1 MEDLSRQRF
10 ADVRALF
17 HALVDLE
24 PDARRA
30 RLEQAAARDAE
41 LAGLVRRLLDEAD
54 TQAEADRARIA
65 AAGVGAQLAPGTV
78 VAARY
83 RILRLLGEGGMGEV
97 YLAERVDDIAQ
108 KVALK
113 LMRGG
118 GEAMLSRFLRERQ
131 ILARLNHPHIAH
143 LTDGGLSEAGVPW
156 FALEYVDGTYIT
168 AACDQRRLD
177 LRARARL
184 FVQICRAVQFAHRN
198 LVLHR
203 DLKPSNILVDAEGA
217 PKLLDFGIAKLLDD
231 TAPDKTHTV
240 TMTPAYAAPEQLRG
254 EPVTTAADVYQ
265 LGLVLYELFAGV
277 GAHELRRRRALA
289 RGAAFARLDQAFAQC
304 APDEAERIARSR
316 GSGAARLRRALR
328 GDLERIVSK
337 ATADDPR
344 ERYDTAQALGED
356 LERWAAGLPVQ
367 AQRGSFGYRAR
378 KLLRRH
384 AAAAALVA
392 LFALGLAASSVV
404 AVNRAYQERQQ
415 RQRAETVL
423 AFMRDVF
430 RQGDPQNA
438 EGGGAGPADLLERA
452 AAKLD
457 ARQDVDDVTR
467 AMLLNEIAGVF
478 DALGR
483 SDKALPSAERAVRM
497 LEPRREAHPAEYLGA
512 VATYVELLRQQGNSP
527 QEVALI
533 ERALPLARRTVQGQ
547 RLWPAVFLSLRGYAQ
562 FLREDMDGAEASL
575 DEAIAAFERDGPRSL
590 DDLGGALYQRAL
602 LAVDRGDV
610 RGGMAL
616 YRRAMDVRERVP
628 DGSKFARLAT
638 EDVIARAH
646 CLLGETAAGIAESA
660 SVVGR
665 LQDLLGPAHNRVVM
679 ARVNLVQCHLNR
691 GAYAEAAAELDRV
704 LAARDQAA
712 LTQAQSAFVDQVATR
727 LELYRLRTD
736 AALARARDGER
747 GARALQAPRK
757 YLLRA
762 DWLLGESLLQAGRCG
777 EARPALEEALGIA
790 QALAGTT
797 ANALVGEID
806 DSLGRC
812 ALVDGRHEEA
822 QVWLARAV
830 AQFGAAQVADA
841 PSVVRSEIHR
851 LWSRALATR
860 DGADVDALA
869 ARRAALVRALG
880 SEDRAQVWQLDLLVD
895 GLDRRLGRP
904 GIDAAR
910 RARAE
915 AGLKALS
922 GAAAL
927 PRFVGLNSF
936 L

>member
-10 ADVRALF
+10 ADVRTLF
-17 HALVDLE
+17 HALLDMPPE
-24 PDARRA
+24 ARRD
-30 RLEQAAARDAE
+30 RLAATAAGDPE
-41 LAGLVRRLLDEAD
+41 LAGLVQRLLDEAD
-54 TQAEADRARIA
+54 TQAEADKLRAPGIA
-65 AAGVGAQLAPGTV
+65 AQRLAPGSI
-78 VAARY
+78 VAGRY
-83 RILRLLGEGGMGEV
+83 RILRLLGEGGMGDV

-118 GEAMLSRFLRERQ
+118 GESMLTRFLRERQ

-254 EPVTTAADVYQ
+254 EPVTTAADIYQ
-265 LGLVLYELFAGV
+265 LGLVLYELFAGIS
-277 GAHELRRRRALA
+277 AHELRRRRVLA
-289 RGAAFARLDQAFAQC
+289 RGDAFARLDQAFAQS
-304 APDEAERIARSR
+304 APDEAERIARAR
-316 GSGAARLRRALR
+316 GVGAARLRRALH

-337 ATADDPR
+337 AVADDPR

-356 LERWAAGLPVQ
+356 LDRWASGLPVQ

-378 KLLRRH
+378 KWLRRH

-392 LFALGLAASSVV
+392 LFALGLLVSSVV
-404 AVNRAYQERQQ
+404 AVNRAYHERQQ

-430 RQGDPQNA
+430 RQGDPQNSD
-438 EGGGAGPADLLERA
+438 GRSAGPADLLERA

-457 ARQDVDDVTR
+457 ARRDVDDVTR

-483 SDKALPSAERAVRM
+483 GDKALPHAERAVRM
-497 LEPRREAHPAEYLGA
+497 LEPVREAHPAEYLAG
-512 VATYVELLRQQGNSP
+512 VGTYIGVLREQGNSA
-527 QEVALI
+527 QEVELI
-533 ERALPLARRTVQGQ
+533 EHALPLARRTAQGD
-547 RLWPAVFLSLRGYAQ
+547 RLWPALFLSYRGYAQ
-562 FLREDMDGAEASL
+562 LQREDVDGAEASF
-575 DEAIAAFERDGPRSL
+575 DEAIAEFERDGPRSL
-590 DDLGGALYQRAL
+590 EDLGGTLYQRAL

-610 RGGMAL
+610 RSGMAL
-616 YRRAMDVRERVP
+616 YHRAMEAHERAP
-628 DGSKFARLAT
+628 DGSKFSRLAT
-638 EDVIARAH
+638 EDVIARGH
-646 CLLGETAAGIAESA
+646 CLLGETDAGVADST
-660 SVVGR
+660 SVVER
-665 LQDLLGPAHNRVVM
+665 LGALLGPNHNRVLM
-679 ARVNLVQCHLNR
+679 ARINLVQCQLNR
-691 GAYAEAAAELDRV
+691 GAYAEAARELDAVQASRG
-704 LAARDQAA
+704 DAA
-712 LTQAQSAFVDQVATR
+712 LTPIQDAFVDQVATR
-727 LELYRLRTD
+727 LDLYRLRD
-736 AALARARDGER
+736 ATALNRAEA
-747 GARALQAPRK
+747 GARALRALQPPRK

-762 DWLLGESLLQAGRCG
+762 DWLLGESLLQANRC
-777 EARPALEEALGIA
+777 AAATPALEEALAIA
-790 QALAGTT
+790 RTLAGAT
-797 ANALVGEID
+797 ASSLVGEIE

-812 ALVDGRHEEA
+812 ALLAGHHEEA
-822 QVWLARAV
+822 QTWFGQAV
-830 AQFGAAQVADA
+830 EQFGAAQVAGA
-841 PSVVRSEIHR
+841 PSIVRSEIHL
-851 LWSRALATR
+851 LWSQVLAGHQAAKI
-860 DGADVDALA
+860 DEME
-869 ARRAALVRALG
+869 ARRSALVGALG
-880 SEDRAQVWQLDLLVD
+880 TEERAQVWQLDLLID
-895 GLDRRLGRP
+895 DLDRQFGRP
-904 GIDAAR
+904 GIDAGR
-910 RARAE
+910 RARAQ
-915 AGLKALS
+915 AGLLGLS
-922 GAAAL
+922 GAPQV